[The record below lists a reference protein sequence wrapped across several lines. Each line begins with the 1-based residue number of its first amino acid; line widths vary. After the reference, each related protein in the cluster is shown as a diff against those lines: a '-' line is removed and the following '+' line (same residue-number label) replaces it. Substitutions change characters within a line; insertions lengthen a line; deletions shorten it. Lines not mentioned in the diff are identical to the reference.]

1 MSPPDGTNVAGDN
14 NAGAGGAAGG
24 GGVDGAANGAAAGAN
39 GAANGGASGAGD
51 AGNAGAG
58 AAAGAGN
65 GAAAGGAAAAGA
77 GEAAKPAWADDW
89 RKTMA
94 KGDDAA
100 VKRLERYK
108 DPEAVFEALVNAQKK
123 IDSGVI
129 KSKLPDNATPEQVA
143 EYRKENGI
151 PETPDKYD
159 LALPNGVVI
168 GEADKP
174 LVDSFLNHMH
184 GENATPAEVKR
195 GLAWWHKQ
203 NEALRVDNETK
214 DAVFKQESTA
224 ELGKRYGGDFKRNIA
239 HVDRFLEEFP
249 PGVKEKVL
257 GARLPN
263 GRLAGSDPDY
273 IDFLYQQALFRNP
286 IATVMGGN
294 SEAQVKAGETRLNE
308 LIKLSGDPNS
318 EYNKGPTRE
327 KLRQEHLDLIDS
339 LQKVKAA
346 GR

>member
-1 MSPPDGTNVAGDN
+1 
-14 NAGAGGAAGG
+14 
-24 GGVDGAANGAAAGAN
+24 
-39 GAANGGASGAGD
+39 
-51 AGNAGAG
+51 
-58 AAAGAGN
+58 
-65 GAAAGGAAAAGA
+65 
-77 GEAAKPAWADDW
+77 
-89 RKTMA
+89 MA

-129 KSKLPDNATPEQVA
+129 KSKLADNATPEQIA

-151 PETPDKYD
+151 PEAPDKYD
-159 LALPNGVVI
+159 TTLPNGLVI

-174 LVDSFLNHMH
+174 VVDDFLKYAH
-184 GENATPAEVKR
+184 GNNWTPAQVKQ
-195 GLAWWHKQ
+195 GLEYQFARQ
-203 NEALRVDNETK
+203 EAMRVDNENK
-214 DAVFKQESTA
+214 DATFKQESTA
-224 ELGKRYGGDFKRNIA
+224 ELGKRYGGDFKRNIS
-239 HVDRFLEEFP
+239 HVDRFLDEFP

-286 IATVMGGN
+286 IATMMGGN
-294 SEAQVKAGETRLNE
+294 SEAQVKAAETRLQE

-318 EYNKGPTRE
+318 AYNKGAGRE
-327 KLRQEHLDLIDS
+327 KLRAEHLELIDGIE
-339 LQKVKAA
+339 KIKAA
-346 GR
+346 KR